1 MFLLKA
7 DKNKLILFR
16 REPLA
21 SGSVNVNTIKFELS
35 SDWNGLTRIAV
46 FRNETETRSILLSDT
61 NQCGFPREVLSSA
74 GQRVYAGVYGT
85 NGQKIVLPTIWA
97 SLGVVLEGTA
107 PGGELYPPTPELWE
121 QELAKKGDT
130 LGYTAEGGLGLFAG
144 NKLLS
149 SLPVEV
155 GGGGGTSDH
164 RELTNRDAADQH
176 PINAITG
183 LRDRLEHTITTNN
196 MLSVTE
202 ILKIMEEL

>member
-16 REPLA
+16 REPLT
-21 SGSVNVNTIKFELS
+21 SGSVNVNTVKFEFS
-35 SDWNGLTRIAV
+35 ADWEGLTRTAV
-46 FRNETETRSILLSDT
+46 FRNGAENRSILLDDT
-61 NQCGFPREVLSSA
+61 NQCEIPREVLSAA

-85 NGQKIVLPTIWA
+85 SGQETVLPTIWT
-97 SLGVVLEGTA
+97 SLGVVLEGAA
-107 PGGELYPPTPELWE
+107 PGGELYPPTPDLWE
-121 QELAKKGDT
+121 QELGRKGDT
-130 LGYTAEGGLGLFAG
+130 LAYDGLNLSLKSGD
-144 NKLLS
+144 KTLS
-149 SLPVEV
+149 SVEIA
-155 GGGGGTSDH
+155 GGGASDH
-164 RELTNRDAADQH
+164 RVLSGRDAADQH